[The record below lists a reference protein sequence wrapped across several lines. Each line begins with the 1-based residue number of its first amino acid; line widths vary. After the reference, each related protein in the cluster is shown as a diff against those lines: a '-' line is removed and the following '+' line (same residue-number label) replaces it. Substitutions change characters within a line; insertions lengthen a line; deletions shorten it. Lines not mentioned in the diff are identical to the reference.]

1 MYSEMKKI
9 SKETVSIN
17 EKKNFNNLEQNKQSE
32 TILIHK
38 IIKLL
43 LIEKNITEKN
53 YLHVTKIITKPKNA
67 NTLKYL
73 FCKCSKFSSFYEKLL
88 FSDTQLIQKIK
99 LKQQHMN
106 LKIKLVFDARLKIC
120 LWLSISS
127 FQNWEIQHLVDHK
140 KGYFRN
146 INKVLLFYQLSHPS
160 LQTYCTLVNFD

>member
-32 TILIHK
+32 TIPIHK

-53 YLHVTKIITKPKNA
+53 YLHDVTKTITKPKNA

-73 FCKCSKFSSFYEKLL
+73 FCKCSKFNSFYEKLL

-99 LKQQHMN
+99 QHMN
-106 LKIKLVFDARLKIC
+106 LKIK
-120 LWLSISS
+120 
-127 FQNWEIQHLVDHK
+127 Q
-140 KGYFRN
+140 
-146 INKVLLFYQLSHPS
+146 QLM
-160 LQTYCTLVNFD
+160 QD